1 MSHPEHTVKSRV
13 AAISIL
19 ASAVMA
25 AAKFV
30 VGIAIG
36 SLALISEALHS
47 SVDLVATVITW
58 LVVRVSG
65 KPADKEHHYGHGKLE
80 SLSALGVIAMLYVLA
95 GGILVESWSRLRE
108 GAIPPTLSAIP
119 FIVLLIDI
127 GVNFW
132 RARALHRT
140 ARDTKSQA
148 LAADALHFASD
159 VLGSLAVIAGLALSG
174 LGYAWGDAAAAIGVA
189 VVISLLGLRL
199 ARSTVETL
207 LDRAPEGVSEKAAAA
222 IKAVP
227 GVVGVE
233 RLRVR
238 MVGPTHFIDAIV
250 QVPRTFPIDRVDEI
264 KRKAQAAV
272 TRALDDADLTFTAVP
287 VARDNE
293 SVRERIMVIAR
304 NSGLAVHHVTVHD
317 LGGKLTVS
325 IDLEVDGGMELT
337 AAHDIAQDLERNIRD
352 EFGEDVEV
360 DTHIEPLE
368 PELPHGVDAAP
379 DRVETIRTA
388 LTRFAAD
395 SAIHDIHSVRVRDTD
410 AGEIVNFHCHAAPSM
425 SVIEVHENVDEIERA
440 LRRAFPA
447 VKRVISHAE
456 PPDAQSNPANAGRV
470 LVSDSPRRCVARV
483 IRRWTRFIFIN
494 ESLTLDR
501 PRKLDSNRC
510 DSEVAGGSAELGA
523 EDFAISFPWGLKA
536 WRAHTR
542 RARASNPIRSRDW
555 RSRSRNRP
563 IIGS

>member
-1 MSHPEHTVKSRV
+1 MSHPEHNVKSRV

-19 ASAVMA
+19 ASATMA
-25 AAKFV
+25 VAKFV

-47 SVDLVATVITW
+47 SVDLVATVVTW

-65 KPADKEHHYGHGKLE
+65 KPADAQHHYGHGKLE

-108 GAIPPTLSAIP
+108 GAAPPTLSAIP
-119 FIVLLIDI
+119 FIVLLVDI
-127 GVNFW
+127 AVNFW

-159 VLGSLAVIAGLALSG
+159 VLGSIAVIIGLALSG
-174 LGYAWGDAAAAIGVA
+174 LGYAWGDAAAAIAVA

-199 ARSTVETL
+199 AGSTVETL

-227 GVVGVE
+227 GVVGIE

-337 AAHDIAQDLERNIRD
+337 AAHDIAQELERNIRD

-368 PELPHGVDAAP
+368 PELPVGVDAAP

-388 LTRFAAD
+388 LARFAAD
-395 SAIHDIHSVRVRDTD
+395 SAIHDIHSVRVRNTD

-456 PPDAQSNPANAGRV
+456 PPDAQ
-470 LVSDSPRRCVARV
+470 
-483 IRRWTRFIFIN
+483 
-494 ESLTLDR
+494 
-501 PRKLDSNRC
+501 
-510 DSEVAGGSAELGA
+510 
-523 EDFAISFPWGLKA
+523 
-536 WRAHTR
+536 
-542 RARASNPIRSRDW
+542 
-555 RSRSRNRP
+555 
-563 IIGS
+563 

>member
-1 MSHPEHTVKSRV
+1 MSHPQHSAKSRV
-13 AAISIL
+13 AAISIV
-19 ASAVMA
+19 ASAAMA
-25 AAKFV
+25 AAKFL

-47 SVDLVATVITW
+47 SVDLVATVVTW
-58 LVVRVSG
+58 MVVRVSG
-65 KPADKEHHYGHGKLE
+65 KPADDEHHYGHGKFE

-108 GAIPPTLSAIP
+108 GAAPPTLSAIP
-119 FIVLLIDI
+119 FIVLLVDI
-127 GVNFW
+127 AVNFW

-140 ARDTKSQA
+140 ARATRSQA

-159 VLGSLAVIAGLALSG
+159 VLGSLAVIIGLALSG

-207 LDRAPEGVSEKAAAA
+207 LDRAPEGVSEKAIAA
-222 IKAVP
+222 IRAVP
-227 GVVGVE
+227 GVVDIE

-250 QVPRTFPIDRVDEI
+250 QVPRTYPIDRIDEI

-272 TRALDDADLTFTAVP
+272 TRAFDDADLTFTAVP

-337 AAHDIAQDLERNIRD
+337 AAHDIAQELERNIRD

-368 PELPHGVDAAP
+368 PELPLGIDAAP
-379 DRVETIRTA
+379 DRVDTIRTA
-388 LTRFAAD
+388 LARFAAD

-456 PPDAQSNPANAGRV
+456 PPDAQ
-470 LVSDSPRRCVARV
+470 
-483 IRRWTRFIFIN
+483 
-494 ESLTLDR
+494 
-501 PRKLDSNRC
+501 
-510 DSEVAGGSAELGA
+510 
-523 EDFAISFPWGLKA
+523 
-536 WRAHTR
+536 
-542 RARASNPIRSRDW
+542 
-555 RSRSRNRP
+555 
-563 IIGS
+563 

>member
-1 MSHPEHTVKSRV
+1 MNVSIVHSKARV
-13 AAISIL
+13 AVISIF
-19 ASAVMA
+19 ASAAMA
-25 AAKFV
+25 AAKFA

-47 SVDLVATVITW
+47 SVDVVATIITW
-58 LVVRVSG
+58 LVVRVSD
-65 KPADKEHHYGHGKLE
+65 KPADEEHHYGHGKLE
-80 SLSALGVIAMLYVLA
+80 SVSALGIIALLYVLA

-108 GAIPPTLSAIP
+108 GTPPPVISAIP

-127 GVNFW
+127 AVNFW

-159 VLGSLAVIAGLALSG
+159 VLGSIAVIIGLALSG

-189 VVISLLGLRL
+189 VVIAALGLRL

-207 LDRAPEGVSEKAAAA
+207 LDRAPEGVADKATAA

-227 GVVGVE
+227 GVLDVE

-250 QVPRTFPIDRVDEI
+250 QVPRTYPIDRVEEI
-264 KRKAQAAV
+264 KRKAQEAV
-272 TRALDDADLTFTAVP
+272 TRALGDADLTFTSVP

-293 SVRERIMVIAR
+293 SIRERIMVIAR

-325 IDLEVDGGMELT
+325 IDLEVDGDMPLI
-337 AAHDIAQDLERNIRD
+337 AAHDIAHELERSIRED
-352 EFGEDVEV
+352 FGEDVEV

-368 PELPHGVDAAP
+368 PELPHGTDAAP
-379 DRVETIRTA
+379 ARVETVKAA
-388 LTRFAAD
+388 LAGFAGNG
-395 SAIHDIHSVRVRDTD
+395 AIHDIHNVRVRDTD
-410 AGEIVNFHCHAAPSM
+410 AGEIVNFHCRAAPSM
-425 SVIEVHENVDEIERA
+425 SVIKVHENVDEIERA
-440 LRRAFPA
+440 LRRAFPS

-456 PPDAQSNPANAGRV
+456 PPR
-470 LVSDSPRRCVARV
+470 
-483 IRRWTRFIFIN
+483 T
-494 ESLTLDR
+494 
-501 PRKLDSNRC
+501 
-510 DSEVAGGSAELGA
+510 
-523 EDFAISFPWGLKA
+523 
-536 WRAHTR
+536 
-542 RARASNPIRSRDW
+542 
-555 RSRSRNRP
+555 
-563 IIGS
+563 